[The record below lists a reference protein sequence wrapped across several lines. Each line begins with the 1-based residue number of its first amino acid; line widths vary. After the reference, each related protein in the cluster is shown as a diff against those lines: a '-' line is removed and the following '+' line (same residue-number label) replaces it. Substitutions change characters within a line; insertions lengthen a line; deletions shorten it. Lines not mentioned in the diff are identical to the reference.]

1 MILLGTE
8 NIIIRDVLTE
18 KFEKPASVDQTF
30 TDFDG
35 VAYHLE
41 STSKAGPLTLSMDI
55 RCWSELVQA
64 GAAEVLKRE
73 YGSWIRDSVE
83 PEYSI
88 TLEFDYAKVPAAGP
102 ERDALITSVSLLK
115 RNAMAAPF
123 ERAFALQKQLEAAA
137 SEAGTAGVP
146 STGTESMPINYRD
159 DEAIYVI
166 PSADRVTVVFTT
178 TFKEETDKV
187 LGKVFLQEFV
197 DARRQPSIQNA
208 PQVLYSNR
216 DPPLE
221 VRNVAG
227 LNRGDDVGYVTFVLF
242 PRHFANAE
250 VMEATISRIQLFRDY
265 LHYHIKCSKAYMHSR
280 MRHRVAEFLKVL
292 NRAKPELAEKERKT
306 ASGRTFRRA

>member
-1 MILLGTE
+1 MLGTE
-8 NIIIRDVLTE
+8 NIIIRDVLRE
-18 KFEKPASVDQTF
+18 KFEKPSSVDQTF

-41 STSKAGPLTLSMDI
+41 SPSKAGPITLSMDI

-64 GAAEVLKRE
+64 GALDVLKRE

-83 PEYSI
+83 PEYSV

-102 ERDALITSVSLLK
+102 ERDALINSVSLLK

-123 ERAFALQKQLEAAA
+123 ERAFALQKQLEEAAQNGTGSA
-137 SEAGTAGVP
+137 QGAG
-146 STGTESMPINYRD
+146 EIIPINYRD

-166 PSADRVTVVFTT
+166 PSVDRVTVVFTT

-216 DPPLE
+216 EPPLE
-221 VRNVAG
+221 VRNVKG
-227 LNRGDDVGYVTFVLF
+227 LNKGDDVGYVTFGKQPSL
-242 PRHFANAE
+242 HS
-250 VMEATISRIQLFRDY
+250 ISSPFILLSLTHLISGFR
-265 LHYHIKCSKAYMHSR
+265 LC
-280 MRHRVAEFLKVL
+280 
-292 NRAKPELAEKERKT
+292 
-306 ASGRTFRRA
+306 

>member
-18 KFEKPASVDQTF
+18 KFERPASVDQTF

-64 GAAEVLKRE
+64 GALDVLKRE

-83 PEYSI
+83 PEYSV

-102 ERDALITSVSLLK
+102 ERDALIANVSLLK
-115 RNAMAAPF
+115 RHAMAAPF
-123 ERAFALQKQLEAAA
+123 ERAFALQKQLEEAYEGGAA
-137 SEAGTAGVP
+137 P
-146 STGTESMPINYRD
+146 STGTDIMPINYRD

-216 DPPLE
+216 EPPLE
-221 VRNVAG
+221 VRNVQG

-242 PRHFANAE
+242 PRHFANAQ
-250 VMEATISRIQLFRDY
+250 VMENTISRIQLFRDY

>member
-1 MILLGTE
+1 M
-8 NIIIRDVLTE
+8 
-18 KFEKPASVDQTF
+18 DQTF

-64 GAAEVLKRE
+64 GANDVLKRE

-83 PEYSI
+83 PEYSV

-102 ERDALITSVSLLK
+102 ERDALIASVSLLK

-137 SEAGTAGVP
+137 NEAGTAGVP
-146 STGTESMPINYRD
+146 STGTEIMPINYRD

-216 DPPLE
+216 EPPLE

-227 LNRGDDVGYVTFVLF
+227 LNKGDDVGYVTFGKFSLELLF
-242 PRHFANAE
+242 
-250 VMEATISRIQLFRDY
+250 
-265 LHYHIKCSKAYMHSR
+265 
-280 MRHRVAEFLKVL
+280 
-292 NRAKPELAEKERKT
+292 
-306 ASGRTFRRA
+306 